1 MAEVGSFESSS
12 NTASPPTFERNF
24 FSPETLQGMQRDR
37 TQSQATYQWNLR
49 QDRRESERY
58 LQALDLHLASVFE
71 WMDATSIMDEV
82 QNTVNTKETAKESL
96 PKQKA
101 PESSEDR
108 EKIATYGNL
117 ADLAYVDFSRVPS
130 EEWKTDGSK
139 TNELKV
145 NNVQLD
151 PLSFPNIR
159 SIDKTTTGLTEN
171 EQELAK
177 FLNDH
182 PLEEFAWDL
191 QLLNTMPVSRDVSE
205 LLYIASEKKFDA
217 TGIEMR
223 MAMRSGNS
231 PQDFGT
237 SKGIVTDK
245 NTHEFSRQYASLD
258 PKFRSTMTDIEGN
271 VFELPPVE
279 KNIPVDILNPEKSPL
294 SRTEK
299 LQILRLNVGLE
310 HVRQFKA
317 EKSSELFED
326 LKKKGFTVVDH
337 FPDRDNGD
345 IGSSGFS
352 AITVKDKEWKV
363 HIAVRG
369 TELTDFGDIGAD
381 MKLAVNRVPKN
392 QTKDLITFME
402 RNLKWLP
409 EGEKIRLI
417 GHSLGWALSQLW
429 SVMYDDRVEET
440 YTFNSP
446 WAKKLSVDPKGYS
459 GITHEKLE
467 KYVNFWYNQNDNTSV
482 ENRIVNIAGSK
493 WPSIISNLGNDI
505 GFYKIELKGLQS
517 HSITTLVEHVS
528 KETTELIVVDIR
540 GKDNKQNNKPSR

>member
-1 MAEVGSFESSS
+1 MAEFGSFESSS

-24 FSPETLQGMQRDR
+24 VSTEKLQGMQRDQVLI
-37 TQSQATYQWNLR
+37 QSIYQWNLR

-58 LQALDLHLASVFE
+58 LQALDLHIASVFDWVNAE
-71 WMDATSIMDEV
+71 SIINEV
-82 QNTVNTKETAKESL
+82 QNTVNTQETVKESL
-96 PKQKA
+96 PKQKP

-108 EKIATYGNL
+108 QKIATYGNL
-117 ADLAYVDFSRVPS
+117 ADLAYVDFSRVKWT
-130 EEWKTDGSK
+130 EQWKTE
-139 TNELKV
+139 ELKV

-159 SIDKTTTGLTEN
+159 SIDKATGLTEN
-171 EQELAK
+171 EKELSK
-177 FLNDH
+177 FLNEH
-182 PLEEFAWDL
+182 PLEEFAGDL
-191 QLLNTMPVSRDVSE
+191 QLLDTMPVSRDVSE

-223 MAMRSGNS
+223 MAMRNGNS

-237 SKGIVTDK
+237 SKGIVTDR

-271 VFELPPVE
+271 IFQLPPVE
-279 KNIPVDILNPEKSPL
+279 KNAPVDILNPEKAPL

-326 LKKKGFTVVDH
+326 LKKKGFAIVDY
-337 FPDRDNGD
+337 FPDKDNGD

-352 AITVKDKEWKV
+352 AITIKDKEWKTS
-363 HIAVRG
+363 IAIRW
-369 TELTDFGDIGAD
+369 TELTNFGDIGAD
-381 MKLAVNRVPKN
+381 MKLAVKRVPEN

-402 RNLKWLP
+402 RNIQKLP
-409 EGEKIRLI
+409 EWEKIRLI

-446 WAKKLSVDPKGYS
+446 WAKKLSVDPKDYS
-459 GITHEKLE
+459 WITHEELE
-467 KYVNFWYNQNDNTSV
+467 KYVNFGYNQNDNTSV
-482 ENRIVNIAGSK
+482 ENRMVNVKGSK

-505 GFYKIELKGLQS
+505 GFYKIDLKWLQS
-517 HSITTLVEHVS
+517 HSITTLVQHVS
-528 KETTELIVVDIR
+528 NEKTELMVVDVR
-540 GKDNKQNNKPSR
+540 DKHDNKPTNKPTR

>member
-12 NTASPPTFERNF
+12 NTASPPTFERHF
-24 FSPETLQGMQRDR
+24 VSLETLQGMQRDR

-82 QNTVNTKETAKESL
+82 QNTVNTKEAVKESL

-108 EKIATYGNL
+108 EKVATYGNL

-159 SIDKTTTGLTEN
+159 SIDRTTTGLTEN

-223 MAMRSGNS
+223 MAMRNGNS

-271 VFELPPVE
+271 IFQLPPVE
-279 KNIPVDILNPEKSPL
+279 KNIPIDILNPEKAPL

-310 HVRQFKA
+310 HVR
-317 EKSSELFED
+317 
-326 LKKKGFTVVDH
+326 
-337 FPDRDNGD
+337 
-345 IGSSGFS
+345 
-352 AITVKDKEWKV
+352 
-363 HIAVRG
+363 
-369 TELTDFGDIGAD
+369 
-381 MKLAVNRVPKN
+381 
-392 QTKDLITFME
+392 
-402 RNLKWLP
+402 
-409 EGEKIRLI
+409 
-417 GHSLGWALSQLW
+417 
-429 SVMYDDRVEET
+429 
-440 YTFNSP
+440 
-446 WAKKLSVDPKGYS
+446 
-459 GITHEKLE
+459 
-467 KYVNFWYNQNDNTSV
+467 
-482 ENRIVNIAGSK
+482 
-493 WPSIISNLGNDI
+493 
-505 GFYKIELKGLQS
+505 
-517 HSITTLVEHVS
+517 
-528 KETTELIVVDIR
+528 
-540 GKDNKQNNKPSR
+540 